1 MRTNVTDISKYY
13 LEEVLAKG
21 KQFPKGVWNCN
32 EKYDNAKEVTKTL
45 IEKVLKWSDDEI
57 KRKLSANIFIQ
68 NSLYG
73 MLVILFNG
81 SPYLAIEN
89 AYPGKFKPWE
99 LPCVSNSFW
108 NLKTA
113 KEATIWL
120 IEEKLKWNDD
130 DIKEKLSANTFIK
143 NSLTSIISLFN
154 GSPYLAIENAY
165 PGKFKPWELPS
176 VPKKNWNVKT
186 AREATIWLIEE
197 KLKWSDEDVRKKLS
211 VNIFRKNSLIRML
224 TILFNGSP
232 YGAIENAY
240 PGKFKQWELPSV
252 PKNFWNMETAKE
264 ATIWLIEEKLKWSDD
279 DIKQNLSLNIFK
291 ENSLDGMLFIL
302 FNNSPYFAIENAY
315 PGKFKPWEFSKVPN
329 NFWNLKTASEAT
341 IWLIEEKLKW
351 SDDDIKQNLSLKIFK
366 ENSLVGMLD
375 VLFNGSPYLAIEN
388 AYPGKFK
395 PWEFTQVPNHFWNL
409 KTASEATT
417 WLIEEKLKWS
427 DEDVRKKI
435 SASIFKKNLLGGMLT
450 ILFNNSPYL
459 AIENAY
465 PGKFKPWELP
475 SVQKKIWNM
484 ETAKEATMWLIE
496 EKLKWSDEDV
506 RRNLSQNTFKES
518 SLVRMLDVLFNGS
531 PYFAIENAYPGKF
544 KSWEFS
550 KVPKNFWNMET
561 AKEATMWLIEEKLKW
576 SDEDVRRN
584 LSQNTFK
591 ENSLR
596 GMLAILFNESPYRA
610 IDNAY
615 PGKFKPWE
623 FKRIPNNF
631 WNLKTAREA
640 TIWLIEEKLKWSDED
655 VKEKLT
661 LNTFKENSL
670 KSMLNYLFNIDPHQ
684 PVEMHLKIN
693 SKDLTLIFNNN
704 IIIIK

>member
-21 KQFPKGVWNCN
+21 KQFPKDIWNYN
-32 EKYDNAKEVTKTL
+32 SKYDNAKVVTKTL

-197 KLKWSDEDVRKKLS
+197 KLKWSDEDVR
-211 VNIFRKNSLIRML
+211 
-224 TILFNGSP
+224 
-232 YGAIENAY
+232 
-240 PGKFKQWELPSV
+240 
-252 PKNFWNMETAKE
+252 
-264 ATIWLIEEKLKWSDD
+264 
-279 DIKQNLSLNIFK
+279 
-291 ENSLDGMLFIL
+291 
-302 FNNSPYFAIENAY
+302 
-315 PGKFKPWEFSKVPN
+315 
-329 NFWNLKTASEAT
+329 
-341 IWLIEEKLKW
+341 
-351 SDDDIKQNLSLKIFK
+351 
-366 ENSLVGMLD
+366 
-375 VLFNGSPYLAIEN
+375 
-388 AYPGKFK
+388 
-395 PWEFTQVPNHFWNL
+395 
-409 KTASEATT
+409 
-417 WLIEEKLKWS
+417 
-427 DEDVRKKI
+427 
-435 SASIFKKNLLGGMLT
+435 
-450 ILFNNSPYL
+450 
-459 AIENAY
+459 
-465 PGKFKPWELP
+465 
-475 SVQKKIWNM
+475 
-484 ETAKEATMWLIE
+484 
-496 EKLKWSDEDV
+496 
-506 RRNLSQNTFKES
+506 RNLSQNTFKEN
-518 SLVRMLDVLFNGS
+518 SLRGMLDVLFNGS

-596 GMLAILFNESPYRA
+596 GMLDVLFNGSPYLA

-623 FKRIPNNF
+623 LPSVPKKF
-631 WNLKTAREA
+631 WNLETAKEA

-693 SKDLTLIFNNN
+693 SKDLTLIINNN
-704 IIIIK
+704 NLIIN

>member
-1 MRTNVTDISKYY
+1 MRTNVTGISKYY

-21 KQFPKGVWNCN
+21 KQFPKDVWNYN
-32 EKYDNAKEVTKTL
+32 SKYDNAKVVTKTL

-197 KLKWSDEDVRKKLS
+197 KLKWSDEDVR
-211 VNIFRKNSLIRML
+211 R
-224 TILFNGSP
+224 
-232 YGAIENAY
+232 
-240 PGKFKQWELPSV
+240 
-252 PKNFWNMETAKE
+252 
-264 ATIWLIEEKLKWSDD
+264 
-279 DIKQNLSLNIFK
+279 NLSKNTFK
-291 ENSLDGMLFIL
+291 ENSLRG
-302 FNNSPYFAIENAY
+302 
-315 PGKFKPWEFSKVPN
+315 
-329 NFWNLKTASEAT
+329 
-341 IWLIEEKLKW
+341 
-351 SDDDIKQNLSLKIFK
+351 
-366 ENSLVGMLD
+366 
-375 VLFNGSPYLAIEN
+375 
-388 AYPGKFK
+388 
-395 PWEFTQVPNHFWNL
+395 
-409 KTASEATT
+409 
-417 WLIEEKLKWS
+417 
-427 DEDVRKKI
+427 
-435 SASIFKKNLLGGMLT
+435 
-450 ILFNNSPYL
+450 
-459 AIENAY
+459 
-465 PGKFKPWELP
+465 
-475 SVQKKIWNM
+475 
-484 ETAKEATMWLIE
+484 
-496 EKLKWSDEDV
+496 
-506 RRNLSQNTFKES
+506 
-518 SLVRMLDVLFNGS
+518 MLDVLFNGS

-544 KSWEFS
+544 KAWEFA
-550 KVPKNFWNMET
+550 KVPKNFWNLKT
-561 AKEATMWLIEEKLKW
+561 ASEATIWLIEEKLRW

-596 GMLAILFNESPYRA
+596 GMLDVLFNGSPYLA

-623 FKRIPNNF
+623 LPSVPKKF
-631 WNLKTAREA
+631 WNLETAKEA

-670 KSMLNYLFNIDPHQ
+670 KSMLNYLFNIDSHQ

-693 SKDLTLIFNNN
+693 SKDLTLIINNN
-704 IIIIK
+704 NLIIK

>member
-154 GSPYLAIENAY
+154 GSPY
-165 PGKFKPWELPS
+165 
-176 VPKKNWNVKT
+176 
-186 AREATIWLIEE
+186 
-197 KLKWSDEDVRKKLS
+197 
-211 VNIFRKNSLIRML
+211 
-224 TILFNGSP
+224 
-232 YGAIENAY
+232 
-240 PGKFKQWELPSV
+240 
-252 PKNFWNMETAKE
+252 
-264 ATIWLIEEKLKWSDD
+264 
-279 DIKQNLSLNIFK
+279 
-291 ENSLDGMLFIL
+291 
-302 FNNSPYFAIENAY
+302 
-315 PGKFKPWEFSKVPN
+315 
-329 NFWNLKTASEAT
+329 
-341 IWLIEEKLKW
+341 
-351 SDDDIKQNLSLKIFK
+351 
-366 ENSLVGMLD
+366 
-375 VLFNGSPYLAIEN
+375 
-388 AYPGKFK
+388 
-395 PWEFTQVPNHFWNL
+395 
-409 KTASEATT
+409 
-417 WLIEEKLKWS
+417 
-427 DEDVRKKI
+427 
-435 SASIFKKNLLGGMLT
+435 
-450 ILFNNSPYL
+450 
-459 AIENAY
+459 
-465 PGKFKPWELP
+465 
-475 SVQKKIWNM
+475 
-484 ETAKEATMWLIE
+484 
-496 EKLKWSDEDV
+496 
-506 RRNLSQNTFKES
+506 
-518 SLVRMLDVLFNGS
+518 
-531 PYFAIENAYPGKF
+531 FAIENAYPGKF

-561 AKEATMWLIEEKLKW
+561 AKKATMWLIEEKLKW

-610 IDNAY
+610 IENAY

-623 FKRIPNNF
+623 LPSVPKKF
-631 WNLKTAREA
+631 WNLETAKEA

-655 VKEKLT
+655 VKKKLT

-704 IIIIK
+704 NLIIK

>member
-1 MRTNVTDISKYY
+1 MITNVTDISKYY

-197 KLKWSDEDVRKKLS
+197 KLKWSDEDVRRNLS
-211 VNIFRKNSLIRML
+211 KNTFKENSLRGML
-224 TILFNGSP
+224 NLLFNGSP
-232 YGAIENAY
+232 YLAIENAY
-240 PGKFKQWELPSV
+240 PGKFKAWEFAKV
-252 PKNFWNMETAKE
+252 PK
-264 ATIWLIEEKLKWSDD
+264 
-279 DIKQNLSLNIFK
+279 
-291 ENSLDGMLFIL
+291 
-302 FNNSPYFAIENAY
+302 
-315 PGKFKPWEFSKVPN
+315 

-351 SDDDIKQNLSLKIFK
+351 SDEDVRRNLSKNTFK
-366 ENSLVGMLD
+366 ENSLSGMLD
-375 VLFNGSPYLAIEN
+375 VLFNGSPYLAI
-388 AYPGKFK
+388 
-395 PWEFTQVPNHFWNL
+395 
-409 KTASEATT
+409 
-417 WLIEEKLKWS
+417 
-427 DEDVRKKI
+427 D
-435 SASIFKKNLLGGMLT
+435 
-450 ILFNNSPYL
+450 
-459 AIENAY
+459 NAY

-475 SVQKKIWNM
+475 SVPKKFWNL
-484 ETAKEATMWLIE
+484 ETAK
-496 EKLKWSDEDV
+496 
-506 RRNLSQNTFKES
+506 
-518 SLVRMLDVLFNGS
+518 
-531 PYFAIENAYPGKF
+531 
-544 KSWEFS
+544 
-550 KVPKNFWNMET
+550 
-561 AKEATMWLIEEKLKW
+561 
-576 SDEDVRRN
+576 
-584 LSQNTFK
+584 
-591 ENSLR
+591 
-596 GMLAILFNESPYRA
+596 
-610 IDNAY
+610 
-615 PGKFKPWE
+615 
-623 FKRIPNNF
+623 
-631 WNLKTAREA
+631 EA

-693 SKDLTLIFNNN
+693 FKDLTLIFNNN
-704 IIIIK
+704 NLIIK

>member
-21 KQFPKGVWNCN
+21 KQFPKDIWNYN
-32 EKYDNAKEVTKTL
+32 SKYDNAKVVTKTL

-197 KLKWSDEDVRKKLS
+197 KLKWSDEDVR
-211 VNIFRKNSLIRML
+211 R
-224 TILFNGSP
+224 
-232 YGAIENAY
+232 
-240 PGKFKQWELPSV
+240 
-252 PKNFWNMETAKE
+252 
-264 ATIWLIEEKLKWSDD
+264 
-279 DIKQNLSLNIFK
+279 NLSQNTFK
-291 ENSLDGMLFIL
+291 ENSLGGML
-302 FNNSPYFAIENAY
+302 
-315 PGKFKPWEFSKVPN
+315 
-329 NFWNLKTASEAT
+329 T
-341 IWLIEEKLKW
+341 I
-351 SDDDIKQNLSLKIFK
+351 
-366 ENSLVGMLD
+366 
-375 VLFNGSPYLAIEN
+375 LFNGSPYLAIEN

-395 PWEFTQVPNHFWNL
+395 PWELPSVPKKIWNVE
-409 KTASEATT
+409 TAKEATI

-427 DEDVRKKI
+427 DEDIKEKL
-435 SASIFKKNLLGGMLT
+435 SANTFIKNSLGGMLT

-465 PGKFKPWELP
+465 PGKFKPWEVARV
-475 SVQKKIWNM
+475 SKK
-484 ETAKEATMWLIE
+484 
-496 EKLKWSDEDV
+496 
-506 RRNLSQNTFKES
+506 
-518 SLVRMLDVLFNGS
+518 
-531 PYFAIENAYPGKF
+531 
-544 KSWEFS
+544 
-550 KVPKNFWNMET
+550 FWNME
-561 AKEATMWLIEEKLKW
+561 
-576 SDEDVRRN
+576 
-584 LSQNTFK
+584 
-591 ENSLR
+591 
-596 GMLAILFNESPYRA
+596 
-610 IDNAY
+610 
-615 PGKFKPWE
+615 
-623 FKRIPNNF
+623 
-631 WNLKTAREA
+631 TAREA

-670 KSMLNYLFNIDPHQ
+670 KSMLNYLFNINPHQ

-693 SKDLTLIFNNN
+693 SKNLTLIFNNN
-704 IIIIK
+704 NLIIK

>member
-1 MRTNVTDISKYY
+1 MRTNVTGISKYY

-45 IEKVLKWSDDEI
+45 IEKV
-57 KRKLSANIFIQ
+57 
-68 NSLYG
+68 
-73 MLVILFNG
+73 
-81 SPYLAIEN
+81 
-89 AYPGKFKPWE
+89 
-99 LPCVSNSFW
+99 
-108 NLKTA
+108 
-113 KEATIWL
+113 
-120 IEEKLKWNDD
+120 
-130 DIKEKLSANTFIK
+130 
-143 NSLTSIISLFN
+143 
-154 GSPYLAIENAY
+154 
-165 PGKFKPWELPS
+165 
-176 VPKKNWNVKT
+176 
-186 AREATIWLIEE
+186 
-197 KLKWSDEDVRKKLS
+197 LKWSDEDVRKKLS

-264 ATIWLIEEKLKWSDD
+264 ATIWLIEEKLKWSDA

-366 ENSLVGMLD
+366 ENSLVGMLNVLFNGSPYLAIENAYPGKFKPWEFTQVPNHFWNLKTASEATIWLIEEKLKWSD
-375 VLFNGSPYLAIEN
+375 DDIKQNLSLKIFKENSLVGMLNVLFNGSPYLAIEN

-435 SASIFKKNLLGGMLT
+435 SVSIFKKNLLGGMLT

-496 EKLKWSDEDV
+496 EKLKWGDEDV
-506 RRNLSQNTFKES
+506 RRNLSKNTFKEN
-518 SLVRMLDVLFNGS
+518 SLVGMLDVLFNGS

-544 KSWEFS
+544 KPWEFS
-550 KVPKNFWNMET
+550 KVSNNFWNMET

-576 SDEDVRRN
+576 SDEDLRRN

-610 IDNAY
+610 IENAY

-623 FKRIPNNF
+623 LPSVPKKF
-631 WNLKTAREA
+631 WNLETAKEA

-655 VKEKLT
+655 VKGKLT

-670 KSMLNYLFNIDPHQ
+670 KSMLNYLFNIDSHQ

-693 SKDLTLIFNNN
+693 SKDLTLIINNN
-704 IIIIK
+704 NLIIK

>member
-21 KQFPKGVWNCN
+21 KQFPKDIWNYN
-32 EKYDNAKEVTKTL
+32 SKYDNAKVVTKTL

-165 PGKFKPWELPS
+165 PGKFKAWEFAK
-176 VPKKNWNVKT
+176 VPK
-186 AREATIWLIEE
+186 
-197 KLKWSDEDVRKKLS
+197 
-211 VNIFRKNSLIRML
+211 
-224 TILFNGSP
+224 
-232 YGAIENAY
+232 
-240 PGKFKQWELPSV
+240 
-252 PKNFWNMETAKE
+252 
-264 ATIWLIEEKLKWSDD
+264 
-279 DIKQNLSLNIFK
+279 
-291 ENSLDGMLFIL
+291 
-302 FNNSPYFAIENAY
+302 
-315 PGKFKPWEFSKVPN
+315 

-341 IWLIEEKLKW
+341 IWLIEEKL
-351 SDDDIKQNLSLKIFK
+351 
-366 ENSLVGMLD
+366 
-375 VLFNGSPYLAIEN
+375 
-388 AYPGKFK
+388 
-395 PWEFTQVPNHFWNL
+395 
-409 KTASEATT
+409 
-417 WLIEEKLKWS
+417 
-427 DEDVRKKI
+427 R
-435 SASIFKKNLLGGMLT
+435 
-450 ILFNNSPYL
+450 
-459 AIENAY
+459 
-465 PGKFKPWELP
+465 
-475 SVQKKIWNM
+475 
-484 ETAKEATMWLIE
+484 
-496 EKLKWSDEDV
+496 
-506 RRNLSQNTFKES
+506 
-518 SLVRMLDVLFNGS
+518 
-531 PYFAIENAYPGKF
+531 
-544 KSWEFS
+544 
-550 KVPKNFWNMET
+550 
-561 AKEATMWLIEEKLKW
+561 W

-596 GMLAILFNESPYRA
+596 GMLDVLFNGSPYLA

-623 FKRIPNNF
+623 LPSVPKKF
-631 WNLKTAREA
+631 WNLETAKEA

-670 KSMLNYLFNIDPHQ
+670 KSMLNYLFNIDSHQ

-693 SKDLTLIFNNN
+693 SKDLTLIINNN
-704 IIIIK
+704 NLIIN

>member
-1 MRTNVTDISKYY
+1 MSTNVTDISKYY
-13 LEEVLAKG
+13 LEDVLVKG
-21 KQFPKGVWNCN
+21 KNFPHGTWNCD
-32 EKYDNAKEVTKTL
+32 EKYENAKNVTKTL
-45 IEKVLKWSDDEI
+45 IEKVLKWSENDI
-57 KRKLSANIFIQ
+57 KEKLSANTFRKYSLTGMFI
-68 NSLYG
+68 
-73 MLVILFNG
+73 ILFNA
-81 SPYLAIEN
+81 SPYLAIDNAYPGKFKQWDLPSVSKKFWNMETAREATIWLIEEKLKWSDDDIKEKISSNIFEKNSLGGMLAILFNDNSYFAIENAYPGKFKPWELSGTPKYFWNLKTASDATRWLIEEKLKWSDDDIKNKLSKNTFRKNSLGGMLAVLFNDSPYRAIEN

-99 LPCVSNSFW
+99 LPSVPKKIW
-108 NLKTA
+108 NVETA
-113 KEATIWL
+113 REATIWL
-120 IEEKLKWNDD
+120 IEEKLKWSDD

-197 KLKWSDEDVRKKLS
+197 KLKWSDEDVR
-211 VNIFRKNSLIRML
+211 R
-224 TILFNGSP
+224 
-232 YGAIENAY
+232 
-240 PGKFKQWELPSV
+240 
-252 PKNFWNMETAKE
+252 
-264 ATIWLIEEKLKWSDD
+264 
-279 DIKQNLSLNIFK
+279 NLSKNTFK
-291 ENSLDGMLFIL
+291 ENSLRGML
-302 FNNSPYFAIENAY
+302 
-315 PGKFKPWEFSKVPN
+315 
-329 NFWNLKTASEAT
+329 NL
-341 IWLIEEKLKW
+341 
-351 SDDDIKQNLSLKIFK
+351 
-366 ENSLVGMLD
+366 
-375 VLFNGSPYLAIEN
+375 LFNGSPYLAIEN

-395 PWEFTQVPNHFWNL
+395 AWEFAKVSKNFWNL
-409 KTASEATT
+409 KTASEAT
-417 WLIEEKLKWS
+417 I
-427 DEDVRKKI
+427 
-435 SASIFKKNLLGGMLT
+435 
-450 ILFNNSPYL
+450 
-459 AIENAY
+459 
-465 PGKFKPWELP
+465 
-475 SVQKKIWNM
+475 
-484 ETAKEATMWLIE
+484 
-496 EKLKWSDEDV
+496 
-506 RRNLSQNTFKES
+506 
-518 SLVRMLDVLFNGS
+518 
-531 PYFAIENAYPGKF
+531 
-544 KSWEFS
+544 
-550 KVPKNFWNMET
+550 
-561 AKEATMWLIEEKLKW
+561 WLIEEKLKW

>member
-21 KQFPKGVWNCN
+21 KQFPKDIWNYN
-32 EKYDNAKEVTKTL
+32 SKYDNAKVVTKTL

-197 KLKWSDEDVRKKLS
+197 KLKWSDEDVR
-211 VNIFRKNSLIRML
+211 R
-224 TILFNGSP
+224 
-232 YGAIENAY
+232 
-240 PGKFKQWELPSV
+240 
-252 PKNFWNMETAKE
+252 
-264 ATIWLIEEKLKWSDD
+264 
-279 DIKQNLSLNIFK
+279 NLSQNTFK
-291 ENSLDGMLFIL
+291 ENSLGGML
-302 FNNSPYFAIENAY
+302 
-315 PGKFKPWEFSKVPN
+315 
-329 NFWNLKTASEAT
+329 T
-341 IWLIEEKLKW
+341 I
-351 SDDDIKQNLSLKIFK
+351 
-366 ENSLVGMLD
+366 
-375 VLFNGSPYLAIEN
+375 LFNGSPYLAIEN

-395 PWEFTQVPNHFWNL
+395 PWELPSVPKKIWNVE
-409 KTASEATT
+409 TAKEATI

-427 DEDVRKKI
+427 DEDIKEKL
-435 SASIFKKNLLGGMLT
+435 SANTFIKNSLGGMLT

-465 PGKFKPWELP
+465 PGKFKPWEVARV
-475 SVQKKIWNM
+475 SKK
-484 ETAKEATMWLIE
+484 
-496 EKLKWSDEDV
+496 
-506 RRNLSQNTFKES
+506 
-518 SLVRMLDVLFNGS
+518 
-531 PYFAIENAYPGKF
+531 
-544 KSWEFS
+544 
-550 KVPKNFWNMET
+550 FWNME
-561 AKEATMWLIEEKLKW
+561 
-576 SDEDVRRN
+576 
-584 LSQNTFK
+584 
-591 ENSLR
+591 
-596 GMLAILFNESPYRA
+596 
-610 IDNAY
+610 
-615 PGKFKPWE
+615 
-623 FKRIPNNF
+623 
-631 WNLKTAREA
+631 TAREA

-704 IIIIK
+704 NLIIK

>member
-1 MRTNVTDISKYY
+1 MRTNVTGISKYY

-21 KQFPKGVWNCN
+21 KQFPKDIWNYN
-32 EKYDNAKEVTKTL
+32 SKYDNAKVVTKTL

-197 KLKWSDEDVRKKLS
+197 KLKWSDEDVR
-211 VNIFRKNSLIRML
+211 
-224 TILFNGSP
+224 
-232 YGAIENAY
+232 
-240 PGKFKQWELPSV
+240 
-252 PKNFWNMETAKE
+252 
-264 ATIWLIEEKLKWSDD
+264 
-279 DIKQNLSLNIFK
+279 
-291 ENSLDGMLFIL
+291 
-302 FNNSPYFAIENAY
+302 
-315 PGKFKPWEFSKVPN
+315 
-329 NFWNLKTASEAT
+329 
-341 IWLIEEKLKW
+341 
-351 SDDDIKQNLSLKIFK
+351 
-366 ENSLVGMLD
+366 
-375 VLFNGSPYLAIEN
+375 
-388 AYPGKFK
+388 
-395 PWEFTQVPNHFWNL
+395 
-409 KTASEATT
+409 
-417 WLIEEKLKWS
+417 
-427 DEDVRKKI
+427 
-435 SASIFKKNLLGGMLT
+435 
-450 ILFNNSPYL
+450 
-459 AIENAY
+459 
-465 PGKFKPWELP
+465 
-475 SVQKKIWNM
+475 
-484 ETAKEATMWLIE
+484 
-496 EKLKWSDEDV
+496 
-506 RRNLSQNTFKES
+506 RNLSQNTFKEN
-518 SLVRMLDVLFNGS
+518 SLRGMLDVLFNGS

-544 KSWEFS
+544 KAWEFA

-596 GMLAILFNESPYRA
+596 GMLDVLFNGSPYLA

-623 FKRIPNNF
+623 LPSVPKKF
-631 WNLKTAREA
+631 WNLETAKEA

-670 KSMLNYLFNIDPHQ
+670 KSMLNYLFNIDSHQ

-693 SKDLTLIFNNN
+693 SKDLTLIINNN
-704 IIIIK
+704 NLIIK

>member
-1 MRTNVTDISKYY
+1 MRTNVTGISKYY

-21 KQFPKGVWNCN
+21 KQFPKDIWNYN
-32 EKYDNAKEVTKTL
+32 SKYDNAKVVTKTL

-197 KLKWSDEDVRKKLS
+197 KLKWSDEDVR
-211 VNIFRKNSLIRML
+211 R
-224 TILFNGSP
+224 
-232 YGAIENAY
+232 
-240 PGKFKQWELPSV
+240 
-252 PKNFWNMETAKE
+252 
-264 ATIWLIEEKLKWSDD
+264 
-279 DIKQNLSLNIFK
+279 NLSKNTFK
-291 ENSLDGMLFIL
+291 ENSLRG
-302 FNNSPYFAIENAY
+302 
-315 PGKFKPWEFSKVPN
+315 
-329 NFWNLKTASEAT
+329 
-341 IWLIEEKLKW
+341 
-351 SDDDIKQNLSLKIFK
+351 
-366 ENSLVGMLD
+366 
-375 VLFNGSPYLAIEN
+375 
-388 AYPGKFK
+388 
-395 PWEFTQVPNHFWNL
+395 
-409 KTASEATT
+409 
-417 WLIEEKLKWS
+417 
-427 DEDVRKKI
+427 
-435 SASIFKKNLLGGMLT
+435 
-450 ILFNNSPYL
+450 
-459 AIENAY
+459 
-465 PGKFKPWELP
+465 
-475 SVQKKIWNM
+475 
-484 ETAKEATMWLIE
+484 
-496 EKLKWSDEDV
+496 
-506 RRNLSQNTFKES
+506 
-518 SLVRMLDVLFNGS
+518 MLDVLFNGS

-544 KSWEFS
+544 KAWEFA

-584 LSQNTFK
+584 LSKNTFK

-596 GMLAILFNESPYRA
+596 GMLDVLFNGSPYLA

-623 FKRIPNNF
+623 LPSVPKKF
-631 WNLKTAREA
+631 WNLETAKEA

-670 KSMLNYLFNIDPHQ
+670 KSMLNYLFNIDSHQ

-693 SKDLTLIFNNN
+693 SKDLTLIINNN
-704 IIIIK
+704 NLIIK

>member
-197 KLKWSDEDVRKKLS
+197 KLKWSDEDVR
-211 VNIFRKNSLIRML
+211 R
-224 TILFNGSP
+224 
-232 YGAIENAY
+232 
-240 PGKFKQWELPSV
+240 
-252 PKNFWNMETAKE
+252 
-264 ATIWLIEEKLKWSDD
+264 
-279 DIKQNLSLNIFK
+279 NLSKNTFK
-291 ENSLDGMLFIL
+291 ENSLRG
-302 FNNSPYFAIENAY
+302 
-315 PGKFKPWEFSKVPN
+315 
-329 NFWNLKTASEAT
+329 
-341 IWLIEEKLKW
+341 
-351 SDDDIKQNLSLKIFK
+351 
-366 ENSLVGMLD
+366 
-375 VLFNGSPYLAIEN
+375 
-388 AYPGKFK
+388 
-395 PWEFTQVPNHFWNL
+395 
-409 KTASEATT
+409 
-417 WLIEEKLKWS
+417 
-427 DEDVRKKI
+427 
-435 SASIFKKNLLGGMLT
+435 
-450 ILFNNSPYL
+450 
-459 AIENAY
+459 
-465 PGKFKPWELP
+465 
-475 SVQKKIWNM
+475 
-484 ETAKEATMWLIE
+484 
-496 EKLKWSDEDV
+496 
-506 RRNLSQNTFKES
+506 
-518 SLVRMLDVLFNGS
+518 MLDVLFNGS

-544 KSWEFS
+544 KAWEFA
-550 KVPKNFWNMET
+550 KVPKNFWNLKT
-561 AKEATMWLIEEKLKW
+561 ASEATIWLIEEKLRW

-591 ENSLR
+591 EKSLR
-596 GMLAILFNESPYRA
+596 GMLDVLFNGSPYLA

-623 FKRIPNNF
+623 LPSVPKKF
-631 WNLKTAREA
+631 WNLETAKEA

-670 KSMLNYLFNIDPHQ
+670 KSMLNYLFNIDSHQ

-693 SKDLTLIFNNN
+693 SKDLTLIINNN
-704 IIIIK
+704 NLIIN

>member
-21 KQFPKGVWNCN
+21 KQFPKDIWNYN
-32 EKYDNAKEVTKTL
+32 SKYDNAKVVTKTL

-197 KLKWSDEDVRKKLS
+197 KLKWSDEDVR
-211 VNIFRKNSLIRML
+211 
-224 TILFNGSP
+224 
-232 YGAIENAY
+232 
-240 PGKFKQWELPSV
+240 
-252 PKNFWNMETAKE
+252 
-264 ATIWLIEEKLKWSDD
+264 
-279 DIKQNLSLNIFK
+279 
-291 ENSLDGMLFIL
+291 
-302 FNNSPYFAIENAY
+302 
-315 PGKFKPWEFSKVPN
+315 
-329 NFWNLKTASEAT
+329 
-341 IWLIEEKLKW
+341 
-351 SDDDIKQNLSLKIFK
+351 
-366 ENSLVGMLD
+366 
-375 VLFNGSPYLAIEN
+375 
-388 AYPGKFK
+388 
-395 PWEFTQVPNHFWNL
+395 
-409 KTASEATT
+409 
-417 WLIEEKLKWS
+417 
-427 DEDVRKKI
+427 
-435 SASIFKKNLLGGMLT
+435 
-450 ILFNNSPYL
+450 
-459 AIENAY
+459 
-465 PGKFKPWELP
+465 
-475 SVQKKIWNM
+475 
-484 ETAKEATMWLIE
+484 
-496 EKLKWSDEDV
+496 
-506 RRNLSQNTFKES
+506 RNLSQNTFKEN
-518 SLVRMLDVLFNGS
+518 SLRGMLDVLFNGS

-591 ENSLR
+591 ENSLC
-596 GMLAILFNESPYRA
+596 GMLDVLFNGSPYLA

-623 FKRIPNNF
+623 LPSVPKKF
-631 WNLKTAREA
+631 WNLETAKEA

-670 KSMLNYLFNIDPHQ
+670 KSMLNYLFNIDSHQ

-693 SKDLTLIFNNN
+693 SKDLTLIINNN
-704 IIIIK
+704 NLIIK

>member
-32 EKYDNAKEVTKTL
+32 AKYENAKEVTKTL
-45 IEKVLKWSDDEI
+45 IEKVLKWSDEDVR
-57 KRKLSANIFIQ
+57 KKLSVNIFRK
-68 NSLYG
+68 NSLIRMLTILFNGSPYGAIENAYPGKFKQWELPSVPKNFWNMETAKEATIWLIEEKLKWSDDDVRRNLSQNTFKENSLGGMLFILFNNSSYFAIENAYPGKFKPWEFTQVPKNFWNLKTASEATIWLIEEKLKWSDDDIKLKLSSNIFEKNSLCG

-197 KLKWSDEDVRKKLS
+197 KLKWSDEDVR
-211 VNIFRKNSLIRML
+211 R
-224 TILFNGSP
+224 
-232 YGAIENAY
+232 
-240 PGKFKQWELPSV
+240 
-252 PKNFWNMETAKE
+252 
-264 ATIWLIEEKLKWSDD
+264 
-279 DIKQNLSLNIFK
+279 NLSKNTFK
-291 ENSLDGMLFIL
+291 ENSLRGML
-302 FNNSPYFAIENAY
+302 
-315 PGKFKPWEFSKVPN
+315 
-329 NFWNLKTASEAT
+329 NL
-341 IWLIEEKLKW
+341 
-351 SDDDIKQNLSLKIFK
+351 
-366 ENSLVGMLD
+366 
-375 VLFNGSPYLAIEN
+375 LFNGSPYLAIEN

-395 PWEFTQVPNHFWNL
+395 AWEFAKVSKNFWNL
-409 KTASEATT
+409 KTASEAT
-417 WLIEEKLKWS
+417 I
-427 DEDVRKKI
+427 
-435 SASIFKKNLLGGMLT
+435 
-450 ILFNNSPYL
+450 
-459 AIENAY
+459 
-465 PGKFKPWELP
+465 
-475 SVQKKIWNM
+475 
-484 ETAKEATMWLIE
+484 
-496 EKLKWSDEDV
+496 
-506 RRNLSQNTFKES
+506 
-518 SLVRMLDVLFNGS
+518 
-531 PYFAIENAYPGKF
+531 
-544 KSWEFS
+544 
-550 KVPKNFWNMET
+550 
-561 AKEATMWLIEEKLKW
+561 WLIEEKLKW

-610 IDNAY
+610 IENAY

-623 FKRIPNNF
+623 LPSVPKKF
-631 WNLKTAREA
+631 WNLETAKEA

-655 VKEKLT
+655 VKKKLT

-704 IIIIK
+704 NLIIK

>member
-1 MRTNVTDISKYY
+1 MRTNVTGISKYY

-197 KLKWSDEDVRKKLS
+197 KLKWSDEDVR
-211 VNIFRKNSLIRML
+211 
-224 TILFNGSP
+224 
-232 YGAIENAY
+232 
-240 PGKFKQWELPSV
+240 
-252 PKNFWNMETAKE
+252 
-264 ATIWLIEEKLKWSDD
+264 
-279 DIKQNLSLNIFK
+279 
-291 ENSLDGMLFIL
+291 
-302 FNNSPYFAIENAY
+302 
-315 PGKFKPWEFSKVPN
+315 
-329 NFWNLKTASEAT
+329 
-341 IWLIEEKLKW
+341 
-351 SDDDIKQNLSLKIFK
+351 
-366 ENSLVGMLD
+366 
-375 VLFNGSPYLAIEN
+375 
-388 AYPGKFK
+388 
-395 PWEFTQVPNHFWNL
+395 
-409 KTASEATT
+409 
-417 WLIEEKLKWS
+417 
-427 DEDVRKKI
+427 
-435 SASIFKKNLLGGMLT
+435 
-450 ILFNNSPYL
+450 
-459 AIENAY
+459 
-465 PGKFKPWELP
+465 
-475 SVQKKIWNM
+475 
-484 ETAKEATMWLIE
+484 
-496 EKLKWSDEDV
+496 
-506 RRNLSQNTFKES
+506 RNLSQNTFKEN
-518 SLVRMLDVLFNGS
+518 SLRGMLDVLFNGS

-544 KSWEFS
+544 KAWEFA

-596 GMLAILFNESPYRA
+596 GMLDVLFNGSPYLA

-623 FKRIPNNF
+623 LPSVPKKF
-631 WNLKTAREA
+631 WNLETAKEA

-670 KSMLNYLFNIDPHQ
+670 KSMLNYLFNIDSHQ

-693 SKDLTLIFNNN
+693 SKDLTLIINNN
-704 IIIIK
+704 NLIIK

>member
-21 KQFPKGVWNCN
+21 KQFPKDIWNYN
-32 EKYDNAKEVTKTL
+32 SKYDNAKVVTKTL

-197 KLKWSDEDVRKKLS
+197 KLKWSDEDVR
-211 VNIFRKNSLIRML
+211 
-224 TILFNGSP
+224 
-232 YGAIENAY
+232 
-240 PGKFKQWELPSV
+240 
-252 PKNFWNMETAKE
+252 
-264 ATIWLIEEKLKWSDD
+264 
-279 DIKQNLSLNIFK
+279 
-291 ENSLDGMLFIL
+291 
-302 FNNSPYFAIENAY
+302 
-315 PGKFKPWEFSKVPN
+315 
-329 NFWNLKTASEAT
+329 
-341 IWLIEEKLKW
+341 
-351 SDDDIKQNLSLKIFK
+351 
-366 ENSLVGMLD
+366 
-375 VLFNGSPYLAIEN
+375 
-388 AYPGKFK
+388 
-395 PWEFTQVPNHFWNL
+395 
-409 KTASEATT
+409 
-417 WLIEEKLKWS
+417 
-427 DEDVRKKI
+427 
-435 SASIFKKNLLGGMLT
+435 
-450 ILFNNSPYL
+450 
-459 AIENAY
+459 
-465 PGKFKPWELP
+465 
-475 SVQKKIWNM
+475 
-484 ETAKEATMWLIE
+484 
-496 EKLKWSDEDV
+496 
-506 RRNLSQNTFKES
+506 RNLSQNTFKEN
-518 SLVRMLDVLFNGS
+518 SLRGMLDVLFNGS

-544 KSWEFS
+544 KAWEFA
-550 KVPKNFWNMET
+550 KVPKNFWNLKT
-561 AKEATMWLIEEKLKW
+561 ASEATIWLIEEKLRW

-596 GMLAILFNESPYRA
+596 GMLDVLFNGSPYLA

-623 FKRIPNNF
+623 LSSVPKKF
-631 WNLKTAREA
+631 WNLETAKEA

-693 SKDLTLIFNNN
+693 SKNLTLIFNNN
-704 IIIIK
+704 NLIIK